1 MADLHTYKYIN
12 YALAPSGLYVGWTFY
27 ENGIYYASHR
37 TVDGVIHGVKH
48 QLYLAKKVSYR
59 GYSVAM
65 SATPKEQVPIEKMKQ
80 AFLTRAYWGKKTVE
94 KLTPEQI
101 EFNKKI
107 KEREQ
112 KAEPAVSVPVIEYDY
127 FDYKIEDG
135 KLTVFGC
142 KKVAEY
148 PIKTPFAQEITKG
161 VLVGD
166 DKPAETPSTTLHLP
180 MEE

>member
-37 TVDGVIHGVKH
+37 TLDGVIQGVKH

-101 EFNKKI
+101 AYNKKI
-107 KEREQ
+107 GLFDKKEPE
-112 KAEPAVSVPVIEYDY
+112 KTEEPKVEYDY
-127 FDYKIEDG
+127 YDYQIEDG
-135 KLTVFGC
+135 KLVVFGC

-148 PIKTPFAQEITKG
+148 AIKLDGITAKDTQPADEPKG
-161 VLVGD
+161 
-166 DKPAETPSTTLHLP
+166 TLHLP
-180 MEE
+180 MED